1 MKFTIVTAAALVMG
15 AALSTA
21 ANADINWG
29 PAKNGTQCW
38 KYSFG
43 SGHHEFGY
51 WDNCP
56 APAAAPVAHHAP
68 HHHQKKS

>member
-1 MKFTIVTAAALVMG
+1 MKFTIVITAALLMG

-29 PAKNGTQCW
+29 PDKNGRQCW

-43 SGHHEFGY
+43 GSHNEYGY
-51 WDNCP
+51 WDTCP
-56 APAAAPVAHHAP
+56 APAAAAATHHI
-68 HHHQKKS
+68 HHPKKKS